1 MDGIILINKPKG
13 PSSFRIVSRVRKLIG
28 GGKVGHGGTLDPL
41 ATGVLVLLIG
51 KATKKSATL
60 LTSDKEYTAK
70 IRLGIT
76 TDTFDAEGIVVREEE
91 VPEFS
96 RKEVEMIVSSFQG
109 EILQTPPPHSA
120 LKQKG
125 KKLYELA
132 RKGVKVEPKP
142 RMVKIHRI
150 KMVDYDVP
158 WLTLEVECSKGTYIR
173 ALARDIGERL
183 GCGAHLAELARTRV
197 ARFRLSDCISPEELT
212 RELVEERLIETG
224 EHNVW

>member
-183 GCGAHLAELARTRV
+183 GCQPDIFQHQG
-197 ARFRLSDCISPEELT
+197 
-212 RELVEERLIETG
+212 G
-224 EHNVW
+224 